1 MKLDLSRLSDLL
13 NEDFGARIVDV
24 ASIES
29 TTRWCCYKSAGQR
42 RSNGRYITSGSMIVL
57 KIHTPDYVLD
67 VDCGMGRDGKKT
79 EKAVRGL
86 IQ

>member
-1 MKLDLSRLSDLL
+1 MKLDLACLSDLF
-13 NEDFGARIVDV
+13 NCNYGSRIVAV
-24 ASIES
+24 TNIE
-29 TTRWCCYKSAGQR
+29 TTTEYRRFKSAGQR